1 MVDVKYS
8 VKAVVGMIIGL
19 LITVFGW
26 FIIPAMSD
34 IIEITQ
40 LKAIFWIGLIIYWTL
55 AVVITP
61 VLMIMGGQG
70 EWKGAILGFIFFI
83 GGYILS
89 ILLYYIIPPV
99 LESME
104 SWQSIST
111 FVAIGWFTIYTIWTL
126 ALIVIPAYLT
136 IKESVLRK

>member
-40 LKAIFWIGLIIYWTL
+40 LKAIFWIGLIIYWTSL
-55 AVVITP
+55 
-61 VLMIMGGQG
+61 
-70 EWKGAILGFIFFI
+70 
-83 GGYILS
+83 LS
-89 ILLYYIIPPV
+89 N
-99 LESME
+99 
-104 SWQSIST
+104 Q
-111 FVAIGWFTIYTIWTL
+111 
-126 ALIVIPAYLT
+126 
-136 IKESVLRK
+136 